1 MWFGAVVKDNFIRLH
16 FILSHLILTYL
27 ISSHVI
33 LSYFITGELDS
44 CGQER
49 FGEELGFDKF
59 GAIMTFHGA
68 NENSTLGFKIKDVEF
83 TNVGQAYRAGRYP
96 VNIYMTGDSTGSY
109 VNKSSFHNSFNRA
122 MALNGA
128 NNIEII
134 ENVAFNIDGSAFYI
148 GDATGNTFDGNV
160 AVNVKSI
167 SGGLNTDFTAA
178 CFLISNPN
186 NDIINNVAV
195 GCGSHGYWFNLPIH
209 PTGPSLDDTICPQN
223 TPLGNFSRNTAHSN
237 GRYGIFTFETFT
249 PQMDGNIPPLNGICK
264 QKTQKAISATFSGIT
279 AWNNFVGVGFVNG
292 SGLRCDYCILV
303 QNSHANFRGVTSVL
317 GPKIPYSWPARKKR
331 GVVAAY
337 SLGDVFYGLS
347 NSVIVGRTYSDALW
361 QPNQGVNGVT
371 EIGAAIPFGYSVGIE
386 NTAFINYNVP
396 STYPLQLT
404 KIRENYLTY
413 SGYPFWV
420 LGLTFENVY
429 QKGIFRRMYEAVVH
443 DVDNSIECSPG
454 DSGPSKVPSKILPYL
469 PILSPDSYETCTWF
483 DNSLI
488 EAIIVP
494 YSMQFHQFSFDVIH
508 PSYFENKAG
517 FSRDNRSMTAT
528 FSRRREG
535 TLGRGFSV
543 TLPDCGDGGGPIRW
557 HFEDAEHIQ
566 NISVKIVISDVQVSI
581 NTNWSMCVT
590 RPLI

>member
-1 MWFGAVVKDNFIRLH
+1 
-16 FILSHLILTYL
+16 
-27 ISSHVI
+27 
-33 LSYFITGELDS
+33 
-44 CGQER
+44 
-49 FGEELGFDKF
+49 
-59 GAIMTFHGA
+59 MTVHGA
-68 NENSTLGFKIKDVEF
+68 NENSTLNVKIENVEF
-83 TNVGQAYRAGRYP
+83 TYVGQAYRMSRNP
-96 VNIYMTGDSTGSY
+96 VGFHMTGDTTGSY

-122 MALNGA
+122 ITLNGA
-128 NNIEII
+128 NNIEINK
-134 ENVAFNIDGSAFYI
+134 NVVFGIDASAFFI

-167 SGGLNTDFTAA
+167 PGGLNTDFTAA
-178 CFLISNPN
+178 CFLISNPD

-195 GCGSHGYWFNLPIH
+195 GCDSHGFWFNLPIH
-209 PTGPSLDDTICPQN
+209 PTGPSLDDTVCLQN
-223 TPLGNFSRNTAHSN
+223 TPLGKFSRNTAHSN

-249 PQMDGNIPPLNGICK
+249 PQMDGSTPPPNGICK
-264 QKTQKAISATFSGIT
+264 QKPRNAISATFSETT

-317 GPKIPYSWPARKKR
+317 GPKISYSWPARKKR

-386 NTAFINYNVP
+386 NTAFINYNVQ
-396 STYPLQLT
+396 STYPLQWT
-404 KIRENYLTY
+404 KIRENYSAY
-413 SGYPFWV
+413 SCYPLWV

-429 QKGIFRRMYEAVVH
+429 HKGIFRWMYEAVVH
-443 DVDNSIECSPG
+443 DVDNSLECSPG
-454 DSGPSKVPSKILPYL
+454 DSGPSKILPYL

-488 EAIIVP
+488 EAISVHD
-494 YSMQFHQFSFDVIH
+494 SMQFHQFSFDVIH

-528 FSRRREG
+528 YSRRREG
-535 TLGRGFSV
+535 KLGRGFSV

-557 HFEDAEHIQ
+557 HFENSEHIQ

-581 NTNWSMCVT
+581 NTNWSMCVI